1 MQPVERIRES
11 LLSASMSVGGKER
24 IEKERERNRMRYQR
38 RKAARYYD
46 KPLTEPKITEKDGLV
61 MRMKVG

>member
-1 MQPVERIRES
+1 MRMDEVEILNAEHEPTPEE
-11 LLSASMSVGGKER
+11 LE
-24 IEKERERNRMRYQR
+24 ERERNRMRYQK

-46 KPLTEPKITEKDGLV
+46 KLSTEAKKKDGLI